1 MLVLSFMAYPLMMA
15 VLALLVRIVRP
26 DWRTIKIVVLTNLP
40 LPVCAMVIAG
50 LGVASIGPAPPG
62 EMDASG
68 MAIAV
73 YLMLGMFAAFW
84 MLVFGIPASWAA
96 LYWTRR
102 IG

>member
-1 MLVLSFMAYPLMMA
+1 MLVLSFIAYPLLMA
-15 VLALLVRIVRP
+15 VLALLVRTVRP
-26 DWRTIKIVVLTNLP
+26 DWRTMKIVVLTNLP

-68 MAIAV
+68 MAVVV

-84 MLVFGIPASWAA
+84 MLVLGMPASWVA
-96 LYWTRR
+96 LHWTRR
-102 IG
+102 RG